1 MTFTEGQKL
10 GKEFFAGLGY
20 NNTPAAIL
28 GKVFAGRKIIAII
41 DQVDT
46 QRLCFGNGE
55 CAIYHPQQKQ
65 LKWSMGKLRFTTNG
79 I

>member
-20 NNTPAAIL
+20 NNTPAAVL

-41 DQVDT
+41 DQVET

-55 CAIYHPQQKQ
+55 YAIYRVHQKQ
-65 LKWSMGKLRFTTNG
+65 LRWSMGKLHFTTNG